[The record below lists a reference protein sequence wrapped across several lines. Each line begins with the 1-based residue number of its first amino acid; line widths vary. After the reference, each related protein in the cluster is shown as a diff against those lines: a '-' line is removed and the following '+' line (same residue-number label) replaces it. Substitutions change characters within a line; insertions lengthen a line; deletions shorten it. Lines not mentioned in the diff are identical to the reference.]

1 MDLLYFLL
9 LIGPLVFAHELG
21 HFLVAKVFRIRVLK
35 FSLGFGPVLV
45 GRQIGE
51 TYYQI
56 AWVPLGGFVKFLGE
70 DPRDDVALSAEE
82 RKRAWPDTARWKRAL
97 VVFAGPAM
105 SLVFPVICYFFVGL
119 LVEELRAPT
128 IGQVIPGSPADR
140 AGLRAGDKVLRIDGE
155 PIYGFFDLQQVISTS
170 PGEDLD
176 VVVARGDEEVSI
188 EIRPALVRRARFAIL
203 DIYEN
208 VGQIGI
214 HNVFPAPVIG
224 VPSAESPAA
233 RAGLQTFDLI
243 TSIDGRSVKRWLD
256 AEKAVRELQPGR
268 PVEVSYL
275 RPQKAGWPFLDV
287 YVQQPGQTTL
297 TPGEGSVDSPAD
309 LGIELASLYISFVV
323 EGMPGSKAG
332 LRPGE
337 KILAVDGR
345 RIELWEQLEEA
356 FNNHPD
362 KAHTVTV
369 VRDGAEVDVTLR
381 PERYTLD
388 DMYTGERE
396 AYKEPGIGVYRVG
409 VLDDPVPNTNRW
421 SRAAVDAVRETL
433 NMIKYNAIG
442 LLRIAQGRV
451 SFETIGGPIMLW
463 QLAGSAGR
471 QGAHTFLT
479 LLALISVMLGLLN
492 LLPIPV
498 LDGGQLVVLAV
509 EGIRRQALTTRARE
523 IINVAGL
530 VLLVLLMIVAFK
542 NDIQRYWD
550 WEDFTGLFH

>member
-1 MDLLYFLL
+1 MDLIYFLL

-21 HFLVAKVFRIRVLK
+21 HFLMAKAFRIRVLK
-35 FSLGFGPVLV
+35 FSLGFGPVLL

-51 TYYQI
+51 TFYQI
-56 AWVPLGGFVKFLGE
+56 AWVPLGGFVKFLGD
-70 DPRDDVALSAEE
+70 DPRDEVPGTAEE
-82 RKRAWPDTARWKRAL
+82 RKRSWSESARWKRAL
-97 VVFAGPAM
+97 VVVAGPAM

-119 LVEELRAPT
+119 LVNELRAPT
-128 IGQVIPGSPADR
+128 IGQVIPESPADR
-140 AGLRAGDKVLRIDGE
+140 AGLRAGDRVLRIDGD
-155 PIYGFFDLQQVISTS
+155 PVYGFFDLQQVISTR

-176 VVVARGDEEVSI
+176 VVVSRDGEEVALK
-188 EIRPALVRRARFAIL
+188 IRPALVRRARFAVL

-208 VGQIGI
+208 VGQIGV

-224 VPSAESPAA
+224 VLSAESPAG
-233 RAGLQTFDLI
+233 RAGLETFDLV
-243 TSIDGRSVKRWLD
+243 TSIDGRPVKRWLD
-256 AEKAVRELQPGR
+256 AEKALRELRPGQP
-268 PVEVSYL
+268 VKVAYL

-297 TPGEGSVDSPAD
+297 TPGDGAIESPAD

-323 EGMPGSKAG
+323 DDMPGAKAG

-345 RIELWEQLEEA
+345 RIQLWEQLEDA
-356 FNNHPD
+356 FNNAPTQ
-362 KAHTVTV
+362 AHTVTV
-369 VRDGAEVDVTLR
+369 ERDGVEVDVTLR

-396 AYKEPGIGVYRVG
+396 TYKEPGIGVYRVG

-433 NMIKYNAIG
+433 DMIKYNAIG

-451 SFETIGGPIMLW
+451 SFRTIGGPIMLW

-492 LLPIPV
+492 LMPIPV

-509 EGIRRQALTTRARE
+509 EGIRRQPLTIRARE
-523 IINVAGL
+523 IINIAGL
-530 VLLVLLMIVAFK
+530 VLLVLLMVVAFK

-550 WEDFTGLFH
+550 WEDFTGLFR